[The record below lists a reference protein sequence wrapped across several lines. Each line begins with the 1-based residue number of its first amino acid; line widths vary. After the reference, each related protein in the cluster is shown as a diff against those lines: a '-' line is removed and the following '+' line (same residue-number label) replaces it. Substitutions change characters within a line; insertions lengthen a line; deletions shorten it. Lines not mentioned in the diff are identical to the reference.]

1 VIALNPPQLVQAS
14 ISGAGSRGA
23 AITISDP
30 FPADLLTSFNPTTVS
45 VKARQYDGQAAT
57 VYQWN
62 LATQFLL
69 GAKTTF
75 EVAYV
80 GNAGR
85 NLLSNLS
92 VNAPVFGLDG
102 SVAANRPFPGWS
114 QISYNISESQSLYHG
129 VQTKLERR
137 LSGGFYALASYTFAH
152 AEDETGAWD
161 TGNGV
166 QAYIAPDLS
175 NVREAL
181 AGERGPNSQFP
192 RHRFTLSEVWE
203 VPIGRGRAIG
213 SDMSPVLDAV
223 VGCWQL
229 STIWTLRSGLPVNV
243 SLASSGTDPNTGLT
257 YSFLNRNGG
266 VLRPNLIGDPNAHS
280 DAANDR
286 LHFLDPAA
294 YSLQTV
300 NTAGNA
306 PRNSAWGPGSFTID
320 LSLVKRFRLAD
331 SKYADIRV
339 EAFNL
344 LNRTNFQNPNGTWGS
359 SSFGAIT
366 NAYDKRVMQIAV
378 RVGF

>member
-1 VIALNPPQLVQAS
+1 
-14 ISGAGSRGA
+14 
-23 AITISDP
+23 
-30 FPADLLTSFNPTTVS
+30 
-45 VKARQYDGQAAT
+45 
-57 VYQWN
+57 
-62 LATQFLL
+62 
-69 GAKTTF
+69 
-75 EVAYV
+75 
-80 GNAGR
+80 
-85 NLLSNLS
+85 
-92 VNAPVFGLDG
+92 
-102 SVAANRPFPGWS
+102 
-114 QISYNISESQSLYHG
+114 
-129 VQTKLERR
+129 
-137 LSGGFYALASYTFAH
+137 
-152 AEDETGAWD
+152 
-161 TGNGV
+161 
-166 QAYIAPDLS
+166 
-175 NVREAL
+175 
-181 AGERGPNSQFP
+181 
-192 RHRFTLSEVWE
+192 
-203 VPIGRGRAIG
+203 
-213 SDMSPVLDAV
+213 MSPVLDAV
-223 VGCWQL
+223 VGGWQL